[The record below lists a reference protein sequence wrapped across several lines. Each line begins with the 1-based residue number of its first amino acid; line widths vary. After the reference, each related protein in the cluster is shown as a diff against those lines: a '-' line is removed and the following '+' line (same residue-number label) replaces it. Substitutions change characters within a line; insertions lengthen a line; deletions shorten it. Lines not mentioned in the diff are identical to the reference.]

1 MGITLLTLQR
11 WIKKRKVKA
20 PRLRVVR
27 GRAVRLWARQD
38 VARLQK
44 VKKKIYGRVGR
55 PRKKKKA

>member
-1 MGITLLTLQR
+1 VGITLLTLQR

-27 GRAVRLWARQD
+27 GRAMRLWVRQD
-38 VARLQK
+38 VTRLREI
-44 VKKKIYGRVGR
+44 KKKIYGRVGR